1 MQDLDAQRL
10 AFVKYSNECWMKLLL
25 YLGMTLTMVLAAVYL
40 VYQIIAVVQT
50 YRQVKRDLS
59 RR

>member
-10 AFVKYSNECWMKLLL
+10 SFVKYSNECWMKLLL